1 MDYKELC
8 EKVCAVAQQAGG
20 YIARQRED
28 FSFDRIEFKGA
39 HDMVSYVDREAE
51 RMIVA
56 ALREMTP
63 DAGFITEEGTA
74 GAQGER
80 RKWVIDP
87 LDGTTNFVHG
97 VPPYCVSIA
106 LMEEERL
113 VVGVIYEVTLGEL
126 FYAYEGGSGAF
137 LNGRPIRVSAI
148 GKMEHALVAVGF
160 AHGTRYHDHITAFLK
175 EMGFYQSHTD
185 GVRRL
190 GSAAIHLA
198 YVACGRFDV
207 FSQVRL
213 SPWDVAA
220 GALIAQ
226 KAGAVVTDCAGGGN
240 FLFGG
245 EILAANPVIHGEFL
259 RTVQALQQP

>member
-1 MDYKELC
+1 MNYKEIC
-8 EKVCAVAQQAGG
+8 ETVCAVAQQAGG

-28 FSFDRIEFKGA
+28 FSFDRVEFKGA

-56 ALREMTP
+56 ALREIIP

-74 GAQGER
+74 EQKGEH

-97 VPPYCVSIA
+97 LPPYCVSIA
-106 LMEEERL
+106 LMEEDRPVMG
-113 VVGVIYEVTLGEL
+113 VVYEITLDEL
-126 FYAYEGGSGAF
+126 FYAWEGGEGAF
-137 LNGRPIRVSAI
+137 LNGRPIRVSAVE
-148 GKMEHALVAVGF
+148 KMENALVAIGF
-160 AHGTRYHDHITAFLK
+160 SHGTRDYIADFMNAVAY
-175 EMGFYQSHTD
+175 YQYHTD

-190 GSAAIHLA
+190 GSAAADLV

-207 FSQVRL
+207 FSQEKL
-213 SPWDVAA
+213 AAWDVAA

-226 KAGAVVTDCAGGGN
+226 KAGAIVTDCAGGGN

-245 EILAANPVIHGEFL
+245 EIVAANPLIHGEFL
-259 RTVQALQQP
+259 KTIRTLHPLR